1 MEIQRPLCNRCLY
14 LYTTWD
20 KNFPYGCKAMGIK
33 SAISPADVVRNA
45 SGHECL
51 AYVEKPNKGER

>member
-1 MEIQRPLCNRCLY
+1 VELEKPLCTKCVY

-33 SAISPADVVRNA
+33 SARLPYQIVAEA
-45 SGHECL
+45 SGQECL
-51 AYVEKPNKGER
+51 AYVQKNKR